1 MKLYY
6 RIMLGKGSMYAEEC
20 FKDGFIGGDF
30 GIDVDLS
37 GKLPDHWKDFNKD
50 FIPVY
55 LAKHHGKSKVTAG
68 LACGNLY
75 SICKVLERGDL
86 VLCPEGKGNYR
97 FGAIESNEYYFNPGK
112 ILPHRR
118 KVKWYDTRIHKSD
131 MSKELQN
138 SIGAIGTV
146 CNITRFE
153 NELES
158 LLQGKKLQPIS
169 INDETIEDVTEFAME
184 KHLEE
189 FLIKNWKQT
198 ELGKNYDIY
207 EEAGEM
213 VGQQYQSDTGPIDIL
228 AISKDKK
235 ELLVVELKKGRV
247 SDTVV
252 GQIQRYMGYVLE
264 ELAEDNQIVKGV
276 IIALEDDLKIKRA
289 LSVTSNIEFY
299 RYQVNFK
306 LFKS

>member
-30 GIDVDLS
+30 GMNVDLTD
-37 GKLPDHWKDFNKD
+37 KIPDHFKDFNQIY
-50 FIPVY
+50 IPIY
-55 LAKHHGKSKVTAG
+55 LETHPGKSKVTAG
-68 LACGNLY
+68 LACGNLH
-75 SICKVLERGDL
+75 SICKVLETGDV
-86 VLCPEGKGNYR
+86 VLSPDGKGNYR
-97 FGAIESNEYYFNPGK
+97 VGQIANNDYKYHPGK

-118 KVKWYDTRIHKSD
+118 TVTWTDINIRKSD

-146 CNITRFE
+146 CNVTRFE
-153 NELES
+153 SELES
-158 LLQGKKLQPIS
+158 LISGKKPPVIS

-189 FLIKNWKQT
+189 FLVKNWKQT

-207 EEAGEM
+207 EEGGEM
-213 VGQQYQSDTGPIDIL
+213 VGQQFQSDTGPIDIL

-264 ELAEDNQIVKGV
+264 ALAEEGQKVKGV

-289 LSVTSNIEFY
+289 LSVTTNIEFY
-299 RYQVNFK
+299 RYQVSFK